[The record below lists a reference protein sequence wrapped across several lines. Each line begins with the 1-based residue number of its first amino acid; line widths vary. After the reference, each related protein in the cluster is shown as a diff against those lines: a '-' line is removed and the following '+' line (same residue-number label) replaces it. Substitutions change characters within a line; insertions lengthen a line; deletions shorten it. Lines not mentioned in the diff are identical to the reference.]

1 MVVFPEEMLDTF
13 EHLDYLFVEIE
24 GLLVPYFINALQ
36 VRSDIT
42 ANIQLN
48 FLDSLEKAKLL
59 IGCKLFTWK
68 ENLIVADEGFY
79 LSMLV
84 GYTLIEKSTG
94 QIGPI
99 TAVDDFGGNQVLT
112 VSYQNREILIPI
124 NEELILKVDPENMVI
139 IMDLP
144 EGLLSS

>member
-13 EHLDYLFVEIE
+13 ERLEYLFVEIE
-24 GLLVPYFINALQ
+24 GFLVPFFINALQ

-42 ANIQLN
+42 ANIQLD
-48 FLDSLEKAKLL
+48 FLDSLEKAKSMV
-59 IGCKLFTWK
+59 GCKLFTWK
-68 ENLIVADEGFY
+68 ENLMVTDEGFY

-84 GYTLIEKSTG
+84 GFTLIEKSSG

-99 TAVDDFGGNQVLT
+99 TAVDDYGGNQVLT

-124 NEELILKVDPENMVI
+124 NEELIVKVDTENMVI
-139 IMDLP
+139 IMELP
-144 EGLLSS
+144 EGLLST